1 MLTAAFVVYFAVAAL
16 AGLLGLV
23 YVTTR
28 DVPRITGAL
37 AFVVTL
43 AAFGL
48 AVHR

>member
-1 MLTAAFVVYFAVAAL
+1 MPLLGVLFPLAAL
-16 AGLLGLV
+16 FGLLGLV

-43 AAFGL
+43 AAFVL
-48 AVHR
+48 ATRH

>member
-1 MLTAAFVVYFAVAAL
+1 MPAIAFGVFFAVAAL
-16 AGLLGLV
+16 FGLLGLV

-28 DVPRITGAL
+28 DVPRITGTL
-37 AFVVTL
+37 AFIATL